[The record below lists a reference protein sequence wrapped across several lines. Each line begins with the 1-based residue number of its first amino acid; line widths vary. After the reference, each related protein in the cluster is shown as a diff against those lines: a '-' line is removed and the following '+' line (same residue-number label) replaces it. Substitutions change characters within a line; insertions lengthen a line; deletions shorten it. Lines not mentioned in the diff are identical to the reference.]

1 MSERP
6 RIVTAWL
13 IGVLALVA
21 LDVRWTLWRIADGDP
36 VKLQTGL
43 ERQACESLVDVATR
57 VVSEG
62 QPYVEIE
69 WDIPELRHRPWAAP
83 PPRYRCR
90 PDEQPYE

>member
-21 LDVRWTLWRIADGDP
+21 LDMRWTLWGIADGDP

-43 ERQACESLVDVATR
+43 ERQACESLVDVDSGSKRGSTVCGNRVGHPSITTQAVGRATA
-57 VVSEG
+57 SLSL
-62 QPYVEIE
+62 PS
-69 WDIPELRHRPWAAP
+69 
-83 PPRYRCR
+83 
-90 PDEQPYE
+90 